1 MPLKALY
8 IDDDEDIG
16 TIAVMCLK
24 LNDLFDAVHASS
36 GTEGLDIAADW
47 QPDVILLDVMMPVMD
62 GPSTFRKLKGNPV
75 TAGIPVI
82 FVTAKTQRNEL
93 EELSGLGALGT
104 IAKPF
109 EPTTLAEDVA
119 DLLDAEKAHI

>member
-1 MPLKALY
+1 MPMKALY

-24 LNDLFDAVHASS
+24 LNDAFDARHASS
-36 GTEGLDIAADW
+36 GADGLDIAADW
-47 QPDVILLDVMMPVMD
+47 RPDIILLDVMMPVLD
-62 GPSTFRKLKGNPV
+62 GPSTHRKLKDNPV
-75 TAGIPVI
+75 TADIPVI

-109 EPTTLAEDVA
+109 EPLTLAEDIA
-119 DLLDAEKAHI
+119 GLLGKAG

>member
-1 MPLKALY
+1 MPMKALY

-24 LNDLFDAVHASS
+24 LNDTFDAVHASS
-36 GTEGLDIAADW
+36 GAEGLEIAADW
-47 QPDVILLDVMMPVMD
+47 NPDVILLDVMMPVMD
-62 GPSTFRKLKGNPV
+62 GPSTYRKLKGNPV
-75 TAGIPVI
+75 TADIPVI

-93 EELSGLGALGT
+93 AELSGLGARGT

-109 EPTTLAEDVA
+109 EPVTLAEDVA
-119 DLLDAEKAHI
+119 DLLETLKTPV

>member
-24 LNDLFDAVHASS
+24 LNDAFEARHASNGS
-36 GTEGLDIAADW
+36 DGLKIAIDW
-47 QPDVILLDVMMPVMD
+47 EPDVILLDVMMPIMD
-62 GPSTFRKLKGNPV
+62 GPSTYKHLKDNPA
-75 TAGIPVI
+75 TSGIPVI
-82 FVTAKTQRNEL
+82 FVTARTQRNEL
-93 EELSGLGALGT
+93 EHLSRLGALGT

-109 EPTTLAEDVA
+109 EPVTLADDVA
-119 DLLDAEKAHI
+119 DLLDKDGSRR